1 MLFVFDNGM
10 NPGHIRPKF
19 SPFISV
25 QGYIVHEI
33 TEIVKL
39 LLFCRILCYFLFA
52 ARDFLRISVEKR
64 RFAGDIFFG
73 KIGTEAAE
81 IKTENDVEASYYI
94 YYCVI

>member
-1 MLFVFDNGM
+1 MVIVFDNGM

-39 LLFCRILCYFLFA
+39 LLFYRILCYFFFA
-52 ARDFLRISVEKR
+52 GRDFLRISVEKR
-64 RFAGDIFFG
+64 RFVGEIFFG

-81 IKTENDVEASYYI
+81 IKKENVVEASYYI
-94 YYCVI
+94 YYSIR